1 MLKASDA
8 AIANVKVGANHY
20 QDLQLTA
27 KRVLDDAGYGDYFI
41 HGIGHFL
48 GLDVHDAGDYSKPLE
63 AGVVLTIEPGIYIPE
78 EGIGVR
84 IEDVILVT
92 KDGPVL
98 MSRDIPRTVE
108 AIEEAMAQSGE

>member
-1 MLKASDA
+1 M
-8 AIANVKVGANHY
+8 
-20 QDLQLTA
+20 
-27 KRVLDDAGYGDYFI
+27 
-41 HGIGHFL
+41 
-48 GLDVHDAGDYSKPLE
+48 
-63 AGVVLTIEPGIYIPE
+63 LTIEPGIYIPE

-84 IEDVILVT
+84 IEDVLLVT